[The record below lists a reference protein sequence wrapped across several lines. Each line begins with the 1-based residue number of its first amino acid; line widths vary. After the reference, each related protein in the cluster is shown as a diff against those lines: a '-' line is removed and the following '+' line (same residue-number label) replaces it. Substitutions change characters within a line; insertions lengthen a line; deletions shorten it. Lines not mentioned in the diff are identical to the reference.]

1 MTDSRTSTTEA
12 AIVGRLMKPDKG
24 DFSPEAARELLGLR
38 FGETD
43 QRRMGELSL
52 KSQEGKLSSAEEGE
66 VESYRRVGY
75 WLGVLWSR
83 ARLSLKNASM
93 DARDERRP

>member
-24 DFSPEAARELLGLR
+24 DFSPEAARELLSLR

-52 KSQEGKLSSAEEGE
+52 KSQEGEALVGRRGRSRVLSPG
-66 VESYRRVGY
+66 
-75 WLGVLWSR
+75 WLLAGGALVQGAAFSQKR
-83 ARLSLKNASM
+83 
-93 DARDERRP
+93 